1 MYLFLACGLA
11 HSVPPSRPF
20 IKRTPGDQ
28 TRSTISQVQR
38 EGQGCQRGRSKQER
52 ANPIFGTK
60 IIQLP
65 SVVTRPPIYQKW
77 PLATLV
83 GVCVAQEAPPP
94 GLEARRG
101 RRIPKCP
108 MLTHSVCLSEPET
121 RRGRDQ
127 SLLRLHEI
135 RATPL
140 SLIAAALVL
149 LGQV

>member
-38 EGQGCQRGRSKQER
+38 EGQGCQRGSSKQEK
-52 ANPIFGTK
+52 AHPIMVKKSSNCHLLLQGHQTTK
-60 IIQLP
+60 NGIWQRWSESALRKRP
-65 SVVTRPPIYQKW
+65 RRPASRLVEAAVSVM
-77 PLATLV
+77 
-83 GVCVAQEAPPP
+83 
-94 GLEARRG
+94 
-101 RRIPKCP
+101 CP
-108 MLTHSVCLSEPET
+108 MLRHSVCLSEPET
-121 RRGRDQ
+121 RMGRDQ

-140 SLIAAALVL
+140 SLTAAALAL